1 MSRSRD
7 DKRTKRPRDSKEAKS
22 ADFSGNING
31 GDGSNGFASEVI
43 APGTTGRYLVLL
55 REGTAKDGIN
65 TLNNIAGL
73 RVASSTDFD
82 GGVVAS
88 ETLGGADAIFF
99 DNLSVAVV
107 DTLPEQIQTLG
118 VSAAE
123 GNAILAIEP
132 ERVVYALPAAAP
144 ARIPAT
150 RETFVD
156 ADYSP
161 APPIADLA
169 AATATGATLEF
180 LRGYRDAVD
189 HLVGRM
195 LSAGGV
201 TEATAEEGMAR
212 AINES
217 ELTWGLQVTKVAAS
231 RFSGSGVRLAVL
243 DTGLDLGHPDIAGR
257 RIVPVSFVE
266 NQAAQDGHGHGTHC
280 IGTACGSKQP
290 GRLPRYGIAH
300 NAEIYAGKVLS
311 NQGSGTDMGI
321 IAGIAW
327 AIANGCTVVSMSL
340 GAAVLPG
347 QSFSQFYE
355 EVAKRSLAAGT
366 LIIAAVGNESERPA
380 VISPVAHP
388 ANCPSIMAVGALTAQ
403 LQVAPFSCGGINPQG
418 GQVDIAG
425 PGVSVR
431 SAWPRPTLY
440 HTISGTSMAT
450 PHVAGIAA
458 LLAEANPG
466 SRGRALGSL
475 LLQSARR
482 LALPAR
488 DVGAGLVQAP

>member
-7 DKRTKRPRDSKEAKS
+7 GKQTKRPRDSKEAKS
-22 ADFSGNING
+22 ADDSHNVNG
-31 GDGSNGFASEVI
+31 GNESNGFASDVI

-55 REGTAKDGIN
+55 REGAAKDGIN
-65 TLNNIAGL
+65 ALNNIAGL
-73 RVASSTDFD
+73 RVASSTDFA
-82 GGVVAS
+82 GGVMAS
-88 ETLGGADAIFF
+88 ETLGGADAVYF

-107 DTLPEQIQTLG
+107 DTPPEQIQTLG

-123 GNAILAIEP
+123 GNPILAIEP

-144 ARIPAT
+144 ARAPVTA
-150 RETFVD
+150 EPFAD
-156 ADYSP
+156 ADYSV
-161 APPIADLA
+161 APPIADS
-169 AATATGATLEF
+169 ATAAGLSIEF

-189 HLVGRM
+189 HLVGKM
-195 LSAGGV
+195 LSASGV
-201 TEATAEEGMAR
+201 IEGMAEEGIAR
-212 AINES
+212 AVNES

-231 RFSGSGVRLAVL
+231 RFSGNGVRVAVL

-266 NQAAQDGHGHGTHC
+266 NQAVQDGHGHGTHC
-280 IGTACGSKQP
+280 IGTACGPKQP
-290 GRLPRYGIAH
+290 GRLPRYGIAF

-327 AIANGCTVVSMSL
+327 AIANGCAVVSMSL

-366 LIIAAVGNESERPA
+366 LIIAAAGNESERPA

-388 ANCPSIMAVGALTAQ
+388 ANCPSIMAVGALNAQ

-425 PGVSVR
+425 PGVGVR
-431 SAWPRPTLY
+431 STWPRPTLY

-458 LLAEANPG
+458 LLAEANPS

-482 LALPAR
+482 LTLPAR